1 MGKSTLF
8 NALTASKNAEA
19 ANFPFCTID
28 PNIGIVDVVDERL
41 DKLTELSKSKK
52 KIYTN
57 ITFVDIAGL
66 VKGASKGEGL
76 GNKFLSHI
84 REVDAII
91 HLVRCFDSEKIT
103 HVNSKINPV
112 EDLETI
118 KTEIILSDI
127 DIIQKK
133 LEKGKKKLLE
143 EKQIKILEEKLNQLN
158 EGKEIFINGSDEKK
172 FLSSLG
178 LLSIKPKII
187 VCNVDEESLANGNAF
202 TKEVQ
207 NKYSNE
213 KVVTICADIEDQ
225 IMGLDNSERETFM
238 KEIGLNKTGL
248 NQLIKEGYELLNLD
262 TFFTSGPEES
272 RAWTVE
278 KNTPAPKAA
287 SVIHTDF
294 EKKFLTTLGL
304 LSIKPKI
311 IVCNVDEES
320 LATGNAFT
328 EDVKRKYTAEKI
340 VTICADIEDQI
351 MGLDNNERETFMK
364 EIGLNK
370 TGLNQLIKEGYDL
383 LNLDTFFTS
392 GPEESRAWTIEKNT
406 LAPQAASVIHTDFE
420 KNFIRAEAV
429 TCEDFIKFG
438 SAEKCKENGKLRIE
452 GKDYIVKDGDVLYFR
467 VNP

>member
-1 MGKSTLF
+1 MGFKCGIVGLPNVGKSTLF

-28 PNIGIVDVVDERL
+28 PNIGIVDVIDDRL
-41 DKLTELSKSKK
+41 DQLSKLSNSKK
-52 KIYTN
+52 RIYTN

-91 HLVRCFDSEKIT
+91 HLVRCFESDQIT

-127 DIIQKK
+127 DVIQKK
-133 LEKGKKKLLE
+133 LDKGKKKLLD
-143 EKQIKILEEKLNQLN
+143 EKEIKILEEKLSQLN
-158 EGKEIFINGSDEKK
+158 EGNEVTSNDQAEIK
-172 FLSSLG
+172 FLSNLG

-187 VCNVDEESLANGNAF
+187 VCNVDEESLAEGNIF
-202 TKEVQ
+202 TKSIKEAHP
-207 NKYSNE
+207 NE
-213 KVVTICADIEDQ
+213 KIVIICADIEDQ
-225 IMGLDNSERETFM
+225 IMGLDNNEREIFM
-238 KEIGLNKTGL
+238 KEIGLSKTGL

-272 RAWTVE
+272 RAWTV
-278 KNTPAPKAA
+278 K
-287 SVIHTDF
+287 
-294 EKKFLTTLGL
+294 
-304 LSIKPKI
+304 
-311 IVCNVDEES
+311 
-320 LATGNAFT
+320 
-328 EDVKRKYTAEKI
+328 
-340 VTICADIEDQI
+340 
-351 MGLDNNERETFMK
+351 
-364 EIGLNK
+364 
-370 TGLNQLIKEGYDL
+370 
-383 LNLDTFFTS
+383 
-392 GPEESRAWTIEKNT
+392 KNT
-406 LAPQAASVIHTDFE
+406 LAPKAASVIHTDFE
-420 KNFIRAEAV
+420 KNFIRAETV
-429 TCEDFIKFG
+429 TCEDFIKYG

>member
-1 MGKSTLF
+1 MGFKCGIVGLPNVGKSTLF

-28 PNIGIVDVVDERL
+28 PNIGIVDVVDRRL
-41 DKLTELSKSKK
+41 DQLTLLSSSKK

-91 HLVRCFDSEKIT
+91 HLVRCFESDKIT

-133 LEKGKKKLLE
+133 LDKGKKKLLGE
-143 EKQIKILEEKLNQLN
+143 NEIKILEEKLIQLN
-158 EGKEIFINGSDEKK
+158 QGSQIRLNDEKENK
-172 FLSSLG
+172 FLSSIG

-187 VCNVDEESLANGNAF
+187 VCNVDEESVGNGNTF
-202 TKEVQ
+202 TESVK
-207 NKYSNE
+207 NKHPDE
-213 KVVTICADIEDQ
+213 KIVIICADIEDQ
-225 IMGLDNSERETFM
+225 IMGLNSDERETFM
-238 KEIGLNKTGL
+238 KDIGL
-248 NQLIKEGYELLNLD
+248 D
-262 TFFTSGPEES
+262 
-272 RAWTVE
+272 
-278 KNTPAPKAA
+278 
-287 SVIHTDF
+287 
-294 EKKFLTTLGL
+294 
-304 LSIKPKI
+304 
-311 IVCNVDEES
+311 
-320 LATGNAFT
+320 
-328 EDVKRKYTAEKI
+328 
-340 VTICADIEDQI
+340 
-351 MGLDNNERETFMK
+351 
-364 EIGLNK
+364 K

-392 GPEESRAWTIEKNT
+392 GPEESRAWTVKKNT
-406 LAPQAASVIHTDFE
+406 IAPKAASVIHTDFE
-420 KNFIRAEAV
+420 KNFIRAETV
-429 TCEDFIKFG
+429 TCEDFIKYG
-438 SAEKCKENGKLRIE
+438 SAEKCKESGKLRIE

-467 VNP
+467 VNPWPYFFHT

>member
-1 MGKSTLF
+1 MGFKCGIVGLPNVGKSTLF

-28 PNIGIVDVVDERL
+28 PNIGIVDVIDKRL
-41 DKLTELSKSKK
+41 DQLSKLSNSKK

-91 HLVRCFDSEKIT
+91 HLVRCFESDKIT

-127 DIIQKK
+127 DVIQKK
-133 LEKGKKKLLE
+133 LDKGKKKLLNNKE
-143 EKQIKILEEKLNQLN
+143 IKILEDKLEQLNQGLEVKTNN
-158 EGKEIFINGSDEKK
+158 EEDNR
-172 FLSSLG
+172 FLSNLG

-187 VCNVDEESLANGNAF
+187 VCNVDEESLA
-202 TKEVQ
+202 K
-207 NKYSNE
+207 
-213 KVVTICADIEDQ
+213 
-225 IMGLDNSERETFM
+225 
-238 KEIGLNKTGL
+238 
-248 NQLIKEGYELLNLD
+248 
-262 TFFTSGPEES
+262 
-272 RAWTVE
+272 
-278 KNTPAPKAA
+278 
-287 SVIHTDF
+287 
-294 EKKFLTTLGL
+294 
-304 LSIKPKI
+304 
-311 IVCNVDEES
+311 
-320 LATGNAFT
+320 GNAFT
-328 EDVKRKYTAEKI
+328 ESVKDKHLSEKV

-351 MGLDNNERETFMK
+351 MGLDNNERETFMQ

-392 GPEESRAWTIEKNT
+392 GPEESRAWTVRKNT
-406 LAPQAASVIHTDFE
+406 PAPKAASVIHTDFE
-420 KNFIRAEAV
+420 KNFIRAETV
-429 TCEDFIKFG
+429 TCEDFIKYG
-438 SAEKCKENGKLRIE
+438 SAEKCKESGKLRIE

>member
-1 MGKSTLF
+1 MGFKCGIVGLPNVGKSTLF

-28 PNIGIVDVVDERL
+28 PNIGIVDVIDERL
-41 DKLTELSKSKK
+41 DKLTKLSNSKK

-76 GNKFLSHI
+76 GNKFLAHI

-91 HLVRCFDSEKIT
+91 HLVRCFESDKVT
-103 HVNSKINPV
+103 HVNSKINPI

-118 KTEIILSDI
+118 KTEIILSDL

-133 LEKGKKKLLE
+133 LVKGKKKLLQ
-143 EKQIKILEEKLNQLN
+143 EKEIIVLEDKLKQLN
-158 EGKEIFINGSDEKK
+158 EGKEATIN
-172 FLSSLG
+172 
-178 LLSIKPKII
+178 
-187 VCNVDEESLANGNAF
+187 
-202 TKEVQ
+202 
-207 NKYSNE
+207 
-213 KVVTICADIEDQ
+213 DQ
-225 IMGLDNSERETFM
+225 
-238 KEIGLNKTGL
+238 
-248 NQLIKEGYELLNLD
+248 
-262 TFFTSGPEES
+262 
-272 RAWTVE
+272 
-278 KNTPAPKAA
+278 
-287 SVIHTDF
+287 F
-294 EKKFLTTLGL
+294 EKKILATLGL

-320 LATGNAFT
+320 LAKGNRFT
-328 EDVKRKYTAEKI
+328 EEVKKKYTNEKI

-351 MGLDNNERETFMK
+351 MGLDSNERENFMK

-370 TGLNQLIKEGYDL
+370 TGLNRLIKEGYDL

-392 GPEESRAWTIEKNT
+392 GPEESRAWTVEKNT
-406 LAPQAASVIHTDFE
+406 LAPKAASVIHTDFE

-429 TCEDFIKFG
+429 TCEDFFKYG
-438 SAEKCKENGKLRIE
+438 SAEKCKENGKLRVE

>member
-1 MGKSTLF
+1 MGFKCGIVGLPNVGKSTLF

-28 PNIGIVDVVDERL
+28 PNIGVVDVVDERL
-41 DKLTELSKSKK
+41 DQLAKLSKSKK

-76 GNKFLSHI
+76 GNKFLAHI

-91 HLVRCFDSEKIT
+91 HLVRCFQSEKIT
-103 HVNSKINPV
+103 HVNSNINPV

-127 DIIQKK
+127 EILQKK

-143 EKQIKILEEKLNQLN
+143 DTEIKILEEKIGQLNQGLEIKINN
-158 EGKEIFINGSDEKK
+158 EKENG
-172 FLSSLG
+172 FLSNLG

-187 VCNVDEESLANGNAF
+187 VCNVDEESLVKGNAF
-202 TKEVQ
+202 TESVK
-207 NKYSNE
+207 NKYPNE
-213 KVVTICADIEDQ
+213 KLVTICADIEDQ
-225 IMGLDNSERETFM
+225 IMGLDN
-238 KEIGLNKTGL
+238 
-248 NQLIKEGYELLNLD
+248 D
-262 TFFTSGPEES
+262 
-272 RAWTVE
+272 
-278 KNTPAPKAA
+278 
-287 SVIHTDF
+287 
-294 EKKFLTTLGL
+294 
-304 LSIKPKI
+304 
-311 IVCNVDEES
+311 
-320 LATGNAFT
+320 
-328 EDVKRKYTAEKI
+328 
-340 VTICADIEDQI
+340 
-351 MGLDNNERETFMK
+351 ERETFMK

-392 GPEESRAWTIEKNT
+392 GPEESRAWTVEKDT
-406 LAPQAASVIHTDFE
+406 LAPKAASVIHTDFE
-420 KNFIRAEAV
+420 KNFIRADTV
-429 TCEDFIKFG
+429 TCEDFIKYG

>member
-1 MGKSTLF
+1 MGFKCGIVGLPNVGKSTLF

-28 PNIGIVDVVDERL
+28 PNVGVVDVIDERL

-84 REVDAII
+84 REVDSII
-91 HLVRCFDSEKIT
+91 HLVRCFESEKIT
-103 HVNSKINPV
+103 HVNSNINPAD
-112 EDLETI
+112 DLETI
-118 KTEIILSDI
+118 KTEIILSDL

-133 LEKGKKKLLE
+133 LEKGKKKLLN
-143 EKQIKILEEKLNQLN
+143 EKEITILEEKFSILSKGEEIQIKN
-158 EGKEIFINGSDEKK
+158 KEEEK
-172 FLSSLG
+172 FLSNLG

-187 VCNVDEESLANGNAF
+187 VCNVDEENLAKGNAH
-202 TKEVQ
+202 TEQIK
-207 NKYSNE
+207 NKYPSE
-213 KVVTICADIEDQ
+213 KIINICADIEDQ
-225 IMGLDNSERETFM
+225 LSGLDKNEKEIFM
-238 KEIGLNKTGL
+238 QDIGLNKTGL
-248 NQLIKEGYELLNLD
+248 NKLIKEGYDLLELE

-272 RAWTVE
+272 RAWTVK

-287 SVIHTDF
+287 
-294 EKKFLTTLGL
+294 G
-304 LSIKPKI
+304 
-311 IVCNVDEES
+311 
-320 LATGNAFT
+320 
-328 EDVKRKYTAEKI
+328 
-340 VTICADIEDQI
+340 
-351 MGLDNNERETFMK
+351 
-364 EIGLNK
+364 
-370 TGLNQLIKEGYDL
+370 
-383 LNLDTFFTS
+383 
-392 GPEESRAWTIEKNT
+392 
-406 LAPQAASVIHTDFE
+406 VIHTDFE

-429 TCEDFIKFG
+429 SCEDFIKFG

>member
-1 MGKSTLF
+1 MGFKCGIVGLPNVGKSTLF

-41 DKLTELSKSKK
+41 DQLSKLSKSKK

-91 HLVRCFDSEKIT
+91 HLVRCFESDKIT
-103 HVNSKINPV
+103 HVNSEINPSN
-112 EDLETI
+112 DLETI

-133 LEKGKKKLLE
+133 LEKSKKKLLE
-143 EKQIKILEEKLNQLN
+143 KKEIEILEKKLEQLNQNKDATVVN
-158 EGKEIFINGSDEKK
+158 EEENK
-172 FLSSLG
+172 FLS
-178 LLSIKPKII
+178 
-187 VCNVDEESLANGNAF
+187 
-202 TKEVQ
+202 
-207 NKYSNE
+207 
-213 KVVTICADIEDQ
+213 
-225 IMGLDNSERETFM
+225 
-238 KEIGLNKTGL
+238 
-248 NQLIKEGYELLNLD
+248 
-262 TFFTSGPEES
+262 
-272 RAWTVE
+272 
-278 KNTPAPKAA
+278 
-287 SVIHTDF
+287 
-294 EKKFLTTLGL
+294 TLGL

-311 IVCNVDEES
+311 IVCNVDEGS
-320 LATGNAFT
+320 LNKGNKFT
-328 EDVKRKYTAEKI
+328 ENIKSKHPNEKI
-340 VTICADIEDQI
+340 VNICADIEDQI
-351 MGLDNNERETFMK
+351 MGLDKNEKETFMK

-383 LNLDTFFTS
+383 LKLDTFFTS
-392 GPEESRAWTIEKNT
+392 GPEESRAWTVKKNT
-406 LAPQAASVIHTDFE
+406 LAPKAASVIHTDFE

-438 SAEKCKENGKLRIE
+438 SAEKCKEKGKLRIE

>member
-1 MGKSTLF
+1 MGFKCGIVGLPNVGKSTLF

-41 DKLTELSKSKK
+41 DQLAKLSNSKK

-103 HVNSKINPV
+103 HVNSKISPSS
-112 EDLETI
+112 DLETI
-118 KTEIILSDI
+118 KTEIVLSDL
-127 DIIQKK
+127 DIVQKK

-143 EKQIKILEEKLNQLN
+143 DKEIKILEEKLNQLDKNQEVKINN
-158 EGKEIFINGSDEKK
+158 EEENK
-172 FLSSLG
+172 FLSSIG

-187 VCNVDEESLANGNAF
+187 VCNVDEENLSKGNQY
-202 TKEVQ
+202 TEEVQ
-207 NKYSNE
+207 NKYPNE
-213 KVVTICADIEDQ
+213 KIIKICADIEDQ
-225 IMGLDNSERETFM
+225 LSGLDKNEKEAFM
-238 KEIGLNKTGL
+238 
-248 NQLIKEGYELLNLD
+248 QD
-262 TFFTSGPEES
+262 
-272 RAWTVE
+272 
-278 KNTPAPKAA
+278 
-287 SVIHTDF
+287 
-294 EKKFLTTLGL
+294 
-304 LSIKPKI
+304 
-311 IVCNVDEES
+311 
-320 LATGNAFT
+320 
-328 EDVKRKYTAEKI
+328 
-340 VTICADIEDQI
+340 
-351 MGLDNNERETFMK
+351 
-364 EIGLNK
+364 IGLNK

-383 LNLDTFFTS
+383 LKLDTFFTS
-392 GPEESRAWTIEKNT
+392 GPEESRAWTVRKNT
-406 LAPQAASVIHTDFE
+406 IAPKAASVIHTDFE

-429 TCEDFIKFG
+429 SCEDFIKYG

>member
-1 MGKSTLF
+1 MGFKCGIVGLPNVGKSTLF

-28 PNIGIVDVVDERL
+28 PNIGIVDVIDNRL
-41 DKLTELSKSKK
+41 DKLTNLSNSKK

-91 HLVRCFDSEKIT
+91 HLVRCFESDKIT

-112 EDLETI
+112 DDLETI
-118 KTEIILSDI
+118 KTEITLSDI
-127 DIIQKK
+127 EVIQKK
-133 LEKGKKKLLE
+133 LDKGKKKILD
-143 EKQIKILEEKLNQLN
+143 EKEIKILEEKLDQLN
-158 EGKEIFINGSDEKK
+158 NGEEIKLNDEKEKK

-187 VCNVDEESLANGNAF
+187 VCNVDEESLAKGNSF
-202 TKEVQ
+202 TENVKK
-207 NKYSNE
+207 NHPNE
-213 KVVTICADIEDQ
+213 KIVIICADIEDQ
-225 IMGLDNSERETFM
+225 IMGLDSNERENFM

-272 RAWTVE
+272 RAWTV
-278 KNTPAPKAA
+278 K
-287 SVIHTDF
+287 
-294 EKKFLTTLGL
+294 
-304 LSIKPKI
+304 
-311 IVCNVDEES
+311 
-320 LATGNAFT
+320 
-328 EDVKRKYTAEKI
+328 
-340 VTICADIEDQI
+340 
-351 MGLDNNERETFMK
+351 
-364 EIGLNK
+364 
-370 TGLNQLIKEGYDL
+370 
-383 LNLDTFFTS
+383 
-392 GPEESRAWTIEKNT
+392 KNT
-406 LAPQAASVIHTDFE
+406 LAPKAASVIHTDFE
-420 KNFIRAEAV
+420 KNFIRAETV
-429 TCEDFIKFG
+429 TCEDFFKYG

>member
-1 MGKSTLF
+1 MGFKCGIVGLPNVGKSTLF

-41 DKLTELSKSKK
+41 DQLAKLSSSKK

-103 HVNSKINPV
+103 HVNSKISPSN
-112 EDLETI
+112 DLETI
-118 KTEIILSDI
+118 KTEIVLSDL
-127 DIIQKK
+127 DIVQKK

-143 EKQIKILEEKLNQLN
+143 DKEIKILEEKLNQLDKNQEVKINN
-158 EGKEIFINGSDEKK
+158 EEENK
-172 FLSSLG
+172 FLSSIG

-187 VCNVDEESLANGNAF
+187 VCNVDEENLSKGNQY
-202 TKEVQ
+202 TEEVQ
-207 NKYSNE
+207 NKYPNE
-213 KVVTICADIEDQ
+213 KIIKICADIEDQ
-225 IMGLDNSERETFM
+225 LSGLDKNEKEAFM
-238 KEIGLNKTGL
+238 
-248 NQLIKEGYELLNLD
+248 QD
-262 TFFTSGPEES
+262 
-272 RAWTVE
+272 
-278 KNTPAPKAA
+278 
-287 SVIHTDF
+287 
-294 EKKFLTTLGL
+294 
-304 LSIKPKI
+304 
-311 IVCNVDEES
+311 
-320 LATGNAFT
+320 
-328 EDVKRKYTAEKI
+328 
-340 VTICADIEDQI
+340 
-351 MGLDNNERETFMK
+351 
-364 EIGLNK
+364 IGLNK

-383 LNLDTFFTS
+383 LKLDTFFTS
-392 GPEESRAWTIEKNT
+392 GPEESRAWTVRKNT
-406 LAPQAASVIHTDFE
+406 IAPKAASVIHTDFE

-429 TCEDFIKFG
+429 SCEDFIKYG